1 MERIYRKIF
10 KFDIF
15 TAKNV
20 SWMLL
25 YLISAVIAI
34 IAYDKALI
42 TVDIGATGEL
52 AFVMENMDEF
62 ILVAFSIIY
71 ALLITVTPF
80 LITWWIYVEYNN
92 IFSSVPKLINNLPKS
107 NRSKLKKVINITLA
121 MAVIYCIITFSVY
134 YYIDN
139 GIDGYEIIEMLLLK
153 MGGFISPVLT
163 VFIVDMWSRE
173 SHIDKGAKS
182 TWNIISL
189 IASFISISLVGVL
202 FIDPAPLVL
211 WIFLFG
217 GIIVKI
223 VYLFRNIESIK
234 ID

>member
-15 TAKNV
+15 ITKNV

-25 YLISAVIAI
+25 YLISAVIAV
-34 IAYDKALI
+34 IAYEKGLI
-42 TVDIGATGEL
+42 SVDIGTNGEFS
-52 AFVMENMDEF
+52 FVTQKMDEF
-62 ILVAFSIIY
+62 ILVGFSIIHV
-71 ALLITVTPF
+71 LLITFIPF

-92 IFSSVPKLINNLPKS
+92 IFSSVSKLINNVPKS
-107 NRSKLKKVINITLA
+107 NKNKLKKVIYISLA
-121 MAVIYCIITFSVY
+121 MAIIYCIITFSVY

-139 GIDGYEIIEMLLLK
+139 GRAVSEFIEMVLLK

-163 VFIVDMWSRE
+163 VLIVDMWSRE

-182 TWNIISL
+182 TWNTIAL
-189 IASFISISLVGVL
+189 IVSFISISLVGAL
-202 FIDPAPLVL
+202 FIEQAPLAL
-211 WIFLFG
+211 WTFLFG
-217 GIIVKI
+217 GIVIKL